1 MCSELDR
8 WYKYVKENK
17 GGKKNTC
24 QSALVLAKKISICLY
39 IKRIIHKNHQPRF
52 KDLRRR
58 CRQHQKIEKNLQH
71 IIQEMVFKRKNK
83 VEEGGALGSRL
94 KRE

>member
-1 MCSELDR
+1 MLKKIR
-8 WYKYVKENK
+8 GVRKIPVNLPWYW
-17 GGKKNTC
+17 
-24 QSALVLAKKISICLY
+24 QKKISICLY

-58 CRQHQKIEKNLQH
+58 CRQHQKIERNLQH
-71 IIQEMVFKRKNK
+71 IIQEMVFKKKNR